1 MNTKIH
7 FKDLPSLYYEQ
18 TTRKRHKR
26 TNTQREKRV
35 KSNPHLSRRS
45 NFKTLKNQARFY
57 QHGLILAYLN
67 HFNKLHVVQRKK
79 PKVLTKNLIETKVY
93 HIMSKLLYQRMRR
106 LAFVLPTEVYLPHHF
121 VFRKRP
127 LIFTVKEITS
137 NHSTTHG
144 TVLNESPRCTGIG
157 VVDVRKSFKTHNVP
171 SSVSQ
176 DKN

>member
-1 MNTKIH
+1 M
-7 FKDLPSLYYEQ
+7 
-18 TTRKRHKR
+18 
-26 TNTQREKRV
+26 
-35 KSNPHLSRRS
+35 
-45 NFKTLKNQARFY
+45 
-57 QHGLILAYLN
+57 
-67 HFNKLHVVQRKK
+67 QRKK

-144 TVLNESPRCTGIG
+144 TVLNESPRCTGVG

-176 DKN
+176 DKNWVEAVFLKAFSRGAFELPRFIKSGLYEKLYILILGETYWSSVANNEIRTHILWLEVR